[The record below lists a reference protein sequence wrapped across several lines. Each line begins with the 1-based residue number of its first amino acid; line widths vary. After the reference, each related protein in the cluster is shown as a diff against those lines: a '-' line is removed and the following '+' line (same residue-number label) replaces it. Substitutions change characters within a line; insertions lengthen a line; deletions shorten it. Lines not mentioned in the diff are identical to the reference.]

1 MKKRVWA
8 FILCIALIITLLPA
22 NVSAA
27 STDKYTKVKT
37 SQFKDLTYGK
47 LTKKQV
53 GWVIEGLVE
62 STYGTEFPM
71 YMGPKKINKAGYKYM
86 VNRISLI
93 GIKTY
98 SPSEKQRNSNKER
111 DKWCEAHPLKRSNQ
125 ILSFYT
131 KRRLK
136 KNKTHKADGFYTWRT
151 SSKRVY
157 YYLGIGN
164 APYCKIVS
172 AKKNSK
178 KIILKVNRMSAYE
191 DAIMSKYTVTLR
203 KQKNGRFKI
212 KNIKETWRNKDYP
225 QDMG

>member
-8 FILCIALIITLLPA
+8 AILCVALIITLMPA

-53 GWVIEGLVE
+53 GWVIEGLVDY
-62 STYGTEFPM
+62 TYGTEFPM
-71 YMGPKKINKAGYKYM
+71 YMGQRKINKLGYSTM
-86 VNRISLI
+86 VNRISLF

-98 SPSEKQRNSNKER
+98 SPSEKQFQSNKKR
-111 DKWCEAHPLKRSNQ
+111 DKWCEAHPLKRANQ

-131 KRRLK
+131 KRKLK
-136 KNKTHKADGFYTWRT
+136 KNRYYKSNGEYMWRT

-157 YYLGIGN
+157 YYMGIGN

-172 AKKNSK
+172 AKMNSK
-178 KIILKVNRMSAYE
+178 KMILKVNHMSAYE
-191 DAIMSKYTVTLR
+191 DAIMSKYTVTLK

-212 KNIKETWRNKDYP
+212 NSIKETWRNEDYP